1 MLHTR
6 ALSKSFGAHRALV
19 NLDLQIMPGEIFC
32 MLGANGA
39 GKTTTIKLLLGFLT
53 PTSGGAFVDGIDVA
67 LDPLSARRRLLYL
80 PEQVALY
87 GELTGLENLDYFAGL
102 AGVADRNPLRLRGL
116 LEQAGVPASAI
127 DRRAIGYSKG
137 MRQKVAIALS
147 IAREARALLL
157 DEPTSGL
164 DPQASAEFHRLLLR
178 QRDAGAAVLMAT
190 HDLFRAREVAT
201 TVGLMRD
208 GRLLRTFPADD
219 VTAREL
225 EQMYL
230 EEMALVTNVLTK

>member
-1 MLHTR
+1 MLHTQ

-164 DPQASAEFHRLLLR
+164 DPQASADFHRLLLR

-201 TVGLMRD
+201 TVGVMRD
-208 GRLLRTFPADD
+208 GRLLRTFSAGD

-225 EQMYL
+225 EQLYL